1 MFVIISLYLNPHRC
15 FSCHKVFDCFGK
27 YFCLHFEAFMLQT
40 APVYMAF
47 LCYMGEAEEANNFR
61 YSLEVGGSRR
71 RQMWQGVPRSIRDSH
86 QKVRDS
92 VDGLLVPR
100 RLALFFSGGDYSELK
115 LRVMGRIWKEQWV
128 SMVIWMAT
136 QFWND
141 FWRKESKSCCKKNE
155 KRGELD
161 SNARPLDLYSRAKWE
176 FLTEELVDMSVLLL
190 RQWIDIWEK

>member
-1 MFVIISLYLNPHRC
+1 
-15 FSCHKVFDCFGK
+15 
-27 YFCLHFEAFMLQT
+27 MLQT

-115 LRVMGRIWKEQWV
+115 LRVMGRIWKEQ
-128 SMVIWMAT
+128 
-136 QFWND
+136 
-141 FWRKESKSCCKKNE
+141 
-155 KRGELD
+155 
-161 SNARPLDLYSRAKWE
+161 
-176 FLTEELVDMSVLLL
+176 
-190 RQWIDIWEK
+190 